1 VLKKGGF
8 SDMKKKQALALLL
21 AAAMVSATSM
31 TAWAELQ
38 EDPVRDWNMAETISS
53 VDGHAHPDVHGS
65 EDGAVVGEHNDTV
78 EQDIDVDIIDS
89 DINND
94 QQGNTQFYINIDKD
108 VTSDTGIT
116 IPDYTDI
123 TGKENI
129 CHYDIEWETTRK
141 AHLSVTVPLYVCMF
155 GYGGDGKVVAPSGDE
170 YQLTNNSTYQDYQTL
185 KAIYPCYTVYNLKD
199 DYRKIVNTLIVEN
212 ADSDH
217 FSSQEK
223 YDAYAADTES
233 IYRKYL
239 TDIGVNLQDYVDT
252 GLVAENTDD
261 EGTTTYSLTPTALSG
276 EYGCYVKADK
286 EAYIVA
292 MSDCDTHTDD
302 SACENHDKVDYFF
315 RDKPETPV
323 TEVTIAGEDYIV
335 DTTKRYATAEGKQAT
350 DAVIAL
356 TVNVPT
362 IKAEVSTWA
371 IRKTSDVGNLK
382 AGEITMLVNGLD
394 LFEVEQS
401 ADNSMDIKD
410 LGWVI
415 PAPTKEENKEELTPG
430 TLGLPVEA
438 AIAGGNVNNEGCV
451 PVVRV
456 TYTVSPVME
465 SIANTT
471 YVKIASAN

>member
-1 VLKKGGF
+1 
-8 SDMKKKQALALLL
+8 MKKKQALAMLL
-21 AAAMVSATSM
+21 ATAMASATGM
-31 TAWAELQ
+31 TAWAEPQ
-38 EDPVRDWNMAETISS
+38 EDTVIDWDTAETISS
-53 VDGHAHPDVHGS
+53 VDGHAHPDVHGT
-65 EDGAVVGEHNDTV
+65 EDGAVVGEHNDTMKP
-78 EQDIDVDIIDS
+78 DIDVDIIDS
-89 DINND
+89 DIDND

-108 VTSDTGIT
+108 ATSDSGIK

-123 TGKENI
+123 TGEDTV
-129 CHYDIEWETTRK
+129 CHYDVEWETIRK
-141 AHLSVTVPLYVCMF
+141 AHLAVTVPMYVCMY
-155 GYGGDGKVVAPSGDE
+155 GYGGDGKVVAPSDE
-170 YQLTNNSTYQDYQTL
+170 EYHLTNNSTYQDYQTL

-199 DYRKIVNTLIVEN
+199 DYKEKVNTMIAEN
-212 ADSDH
+212 ADSEH
-217 FSSQEK
+217 FSSQEE

-239 TDIGVNLQDYVDT
+239 TNIGVNLQDYTDK

-261 EGTTTYSLTPTALSG
+261 EGTTTYSLTSTALSG
-276 EYGCYVKADK
+276 EYGYYVKADK

-302 SACENHDKVDYFF
+302 SACENHDEVDYFF
-315 RDKPETPV
+315 RDKPEKPV

-335 DTTKRYATAEGKQAT
+335 DTTKRYAAAEGKQAT
-350 DAVIAL
+350 DAAIAL

-382 AGEITMLVNGLD
+382 AGEITMLVNGVD

-401 ADNSMDIKD
+401 DDHSMDIKD
-410 LGWVI
+410 LNWKIEGD
-415 PAPTKEENKEELTPG
+415 NG
-430 TLGLPVEA
+430 TLNLPVEA

-471 YVKIASAN
+471 YIKVASAN